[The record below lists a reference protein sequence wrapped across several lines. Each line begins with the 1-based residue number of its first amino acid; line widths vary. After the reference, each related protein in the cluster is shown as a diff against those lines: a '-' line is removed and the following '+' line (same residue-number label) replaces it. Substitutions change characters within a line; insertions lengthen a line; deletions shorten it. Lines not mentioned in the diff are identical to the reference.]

1 MTELAFH
8 KILTNYLLKLVRNR
22 FFLFVHYSTTWVF
35 GLNFDVQYSV
45 LWSLTAK
52 QVILIFK
59 FFKFFIYF

>member
-22 FFLFVHYSTTWVF
+22 IFLIVQYSVTWAF

-45 LWSLTAK
+45 LWALTAK

-59 FFKFFIYF
+59 FFKFFICF